1 MDAVKQLRDAGF
13 DETQA
18 AAMVEVM
25 GAEIERIENLERKR
39 FKKRWK
45 EFTWTWLTAT
55 AYLSL
60 LLLMLV
66 GFFASIGWILK
77 P

>member
-18 AAMVEVM
+18 AAMVDVM
-25 GAEIERIENLERKR
+25 GAEIERFEKLERKR
-39 FKKRWK
+39 FKQRWK
-45 EFTWTWLTAT
+45 ELTWNWLTAA

-60 LLLMLV
+60 LLLILV
-66 GFFASIGWILK
+66 GFFASVVWIFK

>member
-25 GAEIERIENLERKR
+25 GVEIERIEKLERKR
-39 FKKRWK
+39 FKQRWK
-45 EFTWTWLTAT
+45 QFTWYGLTSIAFF
-55 AYLSL
+55 SL
-60 LLLMLV
+60 LFLMMIGV
-66 GFFASIGWILK
+66 FASVGWVLR